1 VVEPEALLR
10 RTYAA
15 FNARDIDAA
24 LATLHPAVDWPNAW
38 EGGRLNGHVAVRA
51 YWIRQFAAIDGHVEP
66 RGFATAP
73 DGRIVVDVHQVVRDL
88 DGTLLFDGMVQHVYT
103 VRDGVIL
110 RMDVREAP
118 PQAA

>member
-1 VVEPEALLR
+1 M
-10 RTYAA
+10 
-15 FNARDIDAA
+15 
-24 LATLHPAVDWPNAW
+24 
-38 EGGRLNGHVAVRA
+38 
-51 YWIRQFAAIDGHVEP
+51 
-66 RGFATAP
+66 
-73 DGRIVVDVHQVVRDL
+73 VDVHQVVRDL